1 MQMQSSTIAQ
11 QIELGGGSYN
21 SLDSSS
27 SSHTHLWPATS
38 HTSCIPSLSLPAS
51 TDPTGLQGKAMQQL
65 PVVVASVLSCFR
77 QAQSQHE
84 HNPQGQPMAK
94 LELPLQGLLQLLHQ
108 LVEQRFLG
116 WWTQHAAVAEPLL
129 KGVLSAPLIAGIMAI
144 MIGSCPPLQVRL
156 LLLLSFHTRAVRVL
170 TTILWVHTP
179 AWQTL

>member
-21 SLDSSS
+21 SLDSCSSSS

-77 QAQSQHE
+77 QAQSQHQ

-94 LELPLQGLLQLLHQ
+94 LELPLQQQGPLQLLHQ
-108 LVEQRFLG
+108 LVEQRF
-116 WWTQHAAVAEPLL
+116 
-129 KGVLSAPLIAGIMAI
+129 
-144 MIGSCPPLQVRL
+144 
-156 LLLLSFHTRAVRVL
+156 
-170 TTILWVHTP
+170 
-179 AWQTL
+179 